1 LGHRLDQRHVLE
13 LPAGTYDKLLLMVW
27 HPAEQPVAL
36 RLRMR
41 RDGVITQ
48 LIKRILVWAVIPV
61 LEMPA
66 SWSTHQVVG
75 RAHGGVTGICSR
87 ESNHSVDIFL
97 NVLNKSFDNVYLLRT
112 CFNQLLDGVIDL
124 FLILAGVA

>member
-1 LGHRLDQRHVLE
+1 
-13 LPAGTYDKLLLMVW
+13 MVW

-66 SWSTHQVVG
+66 ARSTHQVVG

-112 CFNQLLDGVIDL
+112 RFNQLLDGVIDL